1 MQDTQ
6 THRDVQAY
14 YGEVLKTKADL
25 QTTACCP
32 TDAMPYYL
40 RDKVSLIA
48 DEIQDRFYGCGSPI
62 PHALE
67 GATVLDLG
75 CGTGLDAYLAS
86 QLVGETG
93 RVIGVDMTPEQLEV
107 ARRYQE
113 DHRVRFG
120 HANSNV
126 EFHQGY
132 MERLDLIG
140 LEDNSVDVVI
150 SNCVINLA
158 PDKERVFREILRVLK
173 PGGEMF
179 FADVFTD
186 RRLSAEMKADP
197 VLVGECL
204 GGAMYTEDF
213 RRMLYRLG
221 VPDYRVVSSGVIE
234 PSNPDLERRCGNARF
249 YSMTVRFFKL
259 PQLEDRC
266 EDYGQ
271 VAWYQGTLA
280 HAPNRFVLDDHHV
293 FLAGKPM
300 LVCSNTAAMLSATR
314 FQKHFRIDGDLST
327 HYGLFD
333 CGPEPTADSGDVGA
347 CC

>member
-1 MQDTQ
+1 M
-6 THRDVQAY
+6 QAY

-25 QTTACCP
+25 QTTARCP
-32 TDAMPYYL
+32 TDAMPYYSGI
-40 RDKVSLIA
+40 RSLIA

-86 QLVGETG
+86 QLAGETG

-158 PDKERVFREILRVLK
+158 PDKERVSEILRVLK

-186 RRLSAEMKADP
+186 RRPAL
-197 VLVGECL
+197 
-204 GGAMYTEDF
+204 
-213 RRMLYRLG
+213 R
-221 VPDYRVVSSGVIE
+221 
-234 PSNPDLERRCGNARF
+234 
-249 YSMTVRFFKL
+249 
-259 PQLEDRC
+259 
-266 EDYGQ
+266 
-271 VAWYQGTLA
+271 
-280 HAPNRFVLDDHHV
+280 
-293 FLAGKPM
+293 
-300 LVCSNTAAMLSATR
+300 
-314 FQKHFRIDGDLST
+314 
-327 HYGLFD
+327 
-333 CGPEPTADSGDVGA
+333 
-347 CC
+347 